1 MSVAGVV
8 LVRQR
13 PGEGNAIFLTLEDE
27 TGIANVVLWPRLFEA
42 FRPQVMSARLL
53 LVRGKVQRAD
63 GVVHLIG
70 ETLQDISA
78 DLALLSR
85 STQLSAA
92 LRPSAD
98 AATGSPDPRGR
109 ESLHRHPRNVRIL
122 PRSRDFH

>member
-1 MSVAGVV
+1 M
-8 LVRQR
+8 
-13 PGEGNAIFLTLEDE
+13 TLEALAD
-27 TGIANVVLWPRLFEA
+27 GIADASLL
-42 FRPQVMSARLL
+42 QVYENRMRSENERSPGWVALQ
-53 LVRGKVQRAD
+53 RGKVQRAD